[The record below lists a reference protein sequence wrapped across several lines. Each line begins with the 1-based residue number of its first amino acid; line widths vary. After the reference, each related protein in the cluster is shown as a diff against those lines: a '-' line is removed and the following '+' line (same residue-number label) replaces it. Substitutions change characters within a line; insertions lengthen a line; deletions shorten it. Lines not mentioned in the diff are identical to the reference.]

1 MAKKKD
7 VLQKIYEKNPPTGN
21 YLIQIS
27 LNQYSDIFNDFDSAP
42 FRKRDIDPDLR
53 LFLEDCSMDIPLKKD
68 IDISFHIAQSAQD
81 SAKEQVVIASFK
93 TYYSFYLS
101 TQKRTLKDIY
111 HNAILYVFISFISLF
126 LSFFL
131 ENLIPRSIFTN
142 TMLEGLNIGGW
153 VFLWEAISF
162 FFFKRKKYV
171 HEIMEYERFLR
182 ANIYFNYDIKA

>member
-1 MAKKKD
+1 MIKKD
-7 VLQKIYEKNPPTGN
+7 VLQKIYEKNPNTGN

-27 LNQYSDIFNDFDSAP
+27 LHKYSDIFNDFDSAP
-42 FRKRDIDPDLR
+42 FRKRDINPDLR
-53 LFLEDCSMDIPLKKD
+53 LFLEDCSMDIPIKKD
-68 IDISFHIAQSAQD
+68 IDISFHISQSAQD
-81 SAKEQVVIASFK
+81 STKEQVVMTSFK

-101 TQKRTLKDIY
+101 MQKRNFKDIY
-111 HNAILYVFISFISLF
+111 HNAIMYIFVSFISLS

-162 FFFKRKKYV
+162 FFFKRKKYIY
-171 HEIMEYERFLR
+171 EIKGYERFLR
-182 ANIYFNYDIKA
+182 ANIYFRYDIKA